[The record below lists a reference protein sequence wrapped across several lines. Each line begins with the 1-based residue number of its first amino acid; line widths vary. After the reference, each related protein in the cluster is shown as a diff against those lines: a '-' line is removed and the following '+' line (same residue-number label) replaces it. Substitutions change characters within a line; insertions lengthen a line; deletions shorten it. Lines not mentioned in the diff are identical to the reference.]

1 MKADTKVIYEKNKP
15 EKFTNF
21 ELLQAEVEVIKESL
35 DEIAE
40 IMKENDLYGTRKI
53 EAKGFDGNKAFE
65 MLEE

>member
-1 MKADTKVIYEKNKP
+1 MKADTKVIYGKNKP

-35 DEIAE
+35 DEIVM
-40 IMKENDLYGTRKI
+40 IMKENDLYRTKKI
-53 EAKGFDGNKAFE
+53 EAKEFDCDKVFR